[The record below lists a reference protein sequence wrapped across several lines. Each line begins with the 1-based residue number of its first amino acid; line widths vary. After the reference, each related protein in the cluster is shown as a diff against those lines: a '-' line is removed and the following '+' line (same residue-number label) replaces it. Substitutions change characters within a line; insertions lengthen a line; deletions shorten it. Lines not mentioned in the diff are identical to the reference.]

1 MIFLRK
7 NWKIGYLLLWVLI
20 LNGCKSHSP
29 KIETGF
35 LDLSGWDFKT
45 QSINLDGEWE
55 FYWKQLLTPADFES
69 EPGPEC
75 DYIPVPRAWKGYRLN
90 KEKLGPY
97 GYATYR
103 ATIKAPPGRYALL
116 TSKIETAFTIW
127 VNGQKLSSVGVV
139 GKDRDSAKP
148 QYLNSMEFFWVKE
161 DRIEIIIQVSN
172 FRHFQ
177 SGIVRTITLGNPKS
191 IYSRALNRSA
201 LNFSIAGTFMLAA
214 LYNLI
219 IFMRRPQIRAT
230 LFFAIFYFCFAA
242 YIMLLIERLHIRLFP
257 NFNWEIHFKILY
269 FTFIYAVI
277 LYLFYLKELFP
288 DNANRKI
295 VKGLWVGTSIIA
307 VIILLTKA
315 AVHSRIAGILYLV
328 LVLSALYCGHILF
341 NALKNKQKGAI
352 AQSIPWLVL
361 FITVVNDTLYSSGVI
376 DTLRLTPFG
385 ILLFAIWQICYMADA
400 FAESLT
406 QTERLSDNLAKANIK
421 FASLLEECD
430 VEVGKILAKLN
441 QIIYIKSNGHFC
453 LIFQDNGAK
462 PLELNMQIGKI
473 PTSIRDTQFLDV
485 HRSYLLNLEKIRK
498 IVKVADNKYEALIKG
513 TDDRIPVS
521 RNKVS
526 GLRKAYPNLFN

>member
-7 NWKIGYLLLWVLI
+7 NWKIGYLILWVLI
-20 LNGCKSHSP
+20 FSGCKDPSP
-29 KIETGF
+29 KIESGF

-55 FYWKQLLTPADFES
+55 FYWKRLLTPADFEK
-69 EPGPEC
+69 EPHPEC
-75 DYIPVPRAWKGYRLN
+75 DYIPVPMAWKGYRLN
-90 KEKLGPY
+90 KKKLGPY

-103 ATIKAPPGRYALL
+103 TIIKAPSGKYALL
-116 TSKIETAFTIW
+116 TSKVETAFTIW

-139 GKDRDSAKP
+139 GKDSDSAKP
-148 QYLNSMEFFWVKE
+148 QYLNAMEFFWVQE

-191 IYSRALNRSA
+191 IHSRALNRSA
-201 LNFSIAGTFMLAA
+201 LNFSIAGTFLMAA

-219 IFMRRPQIRAT
+219 IFLRRPQIRAT
-230 LFFAIFYFCFAA
+230 LFFAIFYFCLAA
-242 YIMLLIERLHIRLFP
+242 YIVLLLERLHILLFP
-257 NFNWEIHFKILY
+257 NFNWEVHFKLLY
-269 FTFIYAVI
+269 FTFIYAAI
-277 LYLFYLKELFP
+277 MYLLYLKEFFP
-288 DNANRKI
+288 NNANRKI
-295 VKGLWVGTSIIA
+295 VKGLWVSTSVIA

-315 AVHSRIAGILYLV
+315 VVSSRITGILYLV
-328 LVLSALYCGHILF
+328 LVLSALYCGHVLF

-352 AQSIPWLVL
+352 AQSISYLAF
-361 FITVVNDTLYSSGVI
+361 FITAVNDTLYSSGVI

-385 ILLFAIWQICYMADA
+385 ILLFAIWQISYMADA

-430 VEVGKILAKLN
+430 IEVGKIIAKLN

-453 LIFQDNGAK
+453 LIYQNNGEK

-485 HRSYLLNLEKIRK
+485 HRSYLINSDKISK
-498 IVKVADNKYEALIKG
+498 IVKVADNKFEAILKG
-513 TDDRIPVS
+513 TEDRVPVS

-526 GLRKAYPNLFN
+526 GLRKACPNLFN